1 MLKVEM
7 ALSLV
12 IAPAAD
18 SGWPVVVEAAQR
30 GYRRHTNWK
39 ALHVQRNAA
48 SVPNS
53 VSATAARNSVTN
65 SATGAAAFCAPRQFF
80 ASSFFT
86 LPMTAC
92 PPSFTSTCS
101 TRTNVQQSH

>member
-53 VSATAARNSVTN
+53 VSATPRETVSRTVPLALLRFVLLVNS
-65 SATGAAAFCAPRQFF
+65 SH
-80 ASSFFT
+80 
-86 LPMTAC
+86 
-92 PPSFTSTCS
+92 PPF
-101 TRTNVQQSH
+101 SHCR